1 MNIKSSISESEWKV
15 MKAIWNKGLISAN
28 DIINEL
34 EGTTT
39 WKPKTIKTLLNRL
52 LKKEVIDFKKDGRTY
67 LYYPLLEEKECIKA
81 ENKSFLQRVYGGVVN
96 AMFINFLEDYDL
108 TEDEIDQLK
117 NILEK
122 REKSK
127 GDRE

>member
-1 MNIKSSISESEWKV
+1 MKSPISESEWQV
-15 MKAIWNKGLISAN
+15 MKVIWNKDLVSAN

-39 WKPKTIKTLLNRL
+39 WKPKTIKTLLSRL
-52 LKKEVIDFKKDGRTY
+52 LKKEIIDFKKDGRTY
-67 LYYPLLEEKECIKA
+67 LYYSLLEEKECIKA

-96 AMFINFLEDYDL
+96 SMFTNFLEDYDL

-117 NILEK
+117 DILEK
-122 REKSK
+122 KEKK
-127 GDRE
+127 

>member
-1 MNIKSSISESEWKV
+1 MNMKSPISESEWQV
-15 MKAIWNKGLISAN
+15 MKVIWNKGLISAN

-34 EGTTT
+34 EDTTT

-52 LKKEVIDFKKDGRTY
+52 LKKEVIGFKKDVRTY
-67 LYYPLLEEKECIKA
+67 LYYALLEEQECIKI
-81 ENKSFLQRVYGGVVN
+81 ESKSFLQRVYGGFVN
-96 AMFINFLEDYDL
+96 AMFTNFLEDYDL

-117 NILEK
+117 DILEK
-122 REKSK
+122 KKKSK